1 MVRWSERQYSSCWDN
16 AVTEKHC
23 GSTMVKWWY
32 PMVIPW
38 YKDLYMLINI
48 WWRETV
54 QMERWY
60 FIFVSFSPTFWDVWG
75 CFVPIFTSAAS
86 VFSVSHNSDQWFVHR
101 ATANFTFIQHLTI
114 ALLFLIP
121 TKIPQTHFNKSRCW
135 WGFRENCHWE
145 ETLVALCK
153 YYCTTVK
160 HIYTVLLGLGDI
172 VKKRM
177 SAFWY
182 F

>member
-1 MVRWSERQYSSCWDN
+1 
-16 AVTEKHC
+16 
-23 GSTMVKWWY
+23 
-32 PMVIPW
+32 
-38 YKDLYMLINI
+38 MLINI

-86 VFSVSHNSDQWFVHR
+86 VFSVSHNSDQWSVHR

-135 WGFRENCHWE
+135 WGFRELSLRRNFSCVVQILLYYSKTH
-145 ETLVALCK
+145 L
-153 YYCTTVK
+153 YCTIRAWRYSK
-160 HIYTVLLGLGDI
+160 KKECQLFDI
-172 VKKRM
+172 FTYVCKISTIKYI
-177 SAFWY
+177 SILNNFFLYCLALVV
-182 F
+182 